1 MIRRHGTGKVEVREQ
16 MRGGAG
22 SVTIEHL
29 WQPDEVTAKT
39 RLFARLTLA
48 PGAGIGFHEHAGED
62 EVYVILSGSG
72 VVTEGG
78 TRTSVTVGD
87 TILTGNGAGHAIEA
101 VGAEPLVLLAVIM
114 TYG

>member
-1 MIRRHGTGKVEVREQ
+1 MIRRNGTATVEVREK

-22 SVTIEHL
+22 SVRVEQL
-29 WQPDEVTAKT
+29 WRPEELTAKT

-48 PGAGIGFHEHAGED
+48 PGSSIGFHEHVGED

-72 VVTEGG
+72 VLVDGAE
-78 TRTSVTVGD
+78 RVTVAAGD

-101 VGAEPLVLLAVIM
+101 VGTEPLELLAVIM
-114 TYG
+114 KY